1 MKGITRFLLCM
12 ALLCCLLWKP
22 VATRGLTP
30 LEPDRDCSLTLYY
43 TQEGIGF
50 GGLEIQIFRVA
61 EAFPDGSFRLIAPFS
76 DYPVNIY
83 GITAQK
89 EWQEVAS
96 TLHAYIAANQVAPIG
111 TETTQQDGTAVFSG
125 LQTGLYLVRGAVA
138 ENQKGT
144 YQFND
149 FMVYLPTPG
158 ENGYDYD
165 VEAKPKCRAFVPHT
179 QYSVVKLWKDVGNET
194 QRPKSVTVEIRKDGV
209 FVEEVILSAKND
221 WSYHWTVPDGQGR
234 WSVVEK
240 DVPRDY
246 QVSISENDT
255 AFVIT
260 NTHAEPGNPPETGD
274 VFASWQMILMMC
286 ISGLVFVLLGIWRER
301 KQR

>member
-1 MKGITRFLLCM
+1 M
-12 ALLCCLLWKP
+12 
-22 VATRGLTP
+22 
-30 LEPDRDCSLTLYY
+30 
-43 TQEGIGF
+43 
-50 GGLEIQIFRVA
+50 
-61 EAFPDGSFRLIAPFS
+61 
-76 DYPVNIY
+76 
-83 GITAQK
+83 
-89 EWQEVAS
+89 
-96 TLHAYIAANQVAPIG
+96 
-111 TETTQQDGTAVFSG
+111 
-125 LQTGLYLVRGAVA
+125 
-138 ENQKGT
+138 
-144 YQFND
+144 
-149 FMVYLPTPG
+149 
-158 ENGYDYD
+158 
-165 VEAKPKCRAFVPHT
+165 
-179 QYSVVKLWKDVGNET
+179 GNET
-194 QRPKSVTVEIRKDGV
+194 QRPKLVTVEIRKDGV